1 MAKALL
7 VSTIS
12 KGQKNNTV
20 ELLEELER
28 LADTSGIKTIGS
40 VVQKIEKPNPKF
52 FIGEGKVFEI
62 KKICEEKFIDAVIF
76 DNELTATQ
84 QRNLEKHINLRIID
98 RTRLILNIFAQ
109 RARTK
114 VAKLQVE
121 LAEKQYELPRL
132 SGKSTSLAQQR
143 GVIGIRAGFGERKIE
158 VDRRKIKDRISEL
171 KKEIEKIKFH
181 REIER
186 SKRQDVPLQ
195 IVSLVGY
202 TNAGKSTFLNYLTGK
217 KSVYADDK
225 LFATLDP
232 TTRKIKL
239 PGGKFVLFTDTVG
252 FIKKL
257 PHQLIA
263 AFKSTLE
270 EITKS
275 DLIIHLIDIS
285 DKNYKDNEKTVMDVL
300 KEIGADKL
308 TIINAYNKCDLLKSK
323 PYRAENNFYLSAK
336 TGTGVQELLSAI
348 SVKFESKLKYKK
360 ISIPYNLFFLISK
373 IKSAGKIIRYN
384 LQKND
389 PNGHTELEILIDDKN
404 WGQIQKLMSETNEKP
419 YASQ

>member
-7 VSTIS
+7 VGTIS
-12 KGQKNNTV
+12 KGQKDNTV
-20 ELLEELER
+20 ELLKELER
-28 LADTSGIKTIGS
+28 LADTSGIKTIDS
-40 VVQKIEKPNPKF
+40 AVQKIEKPNPKF

-62 KKICEEKFIDAVIF
+62 KKICEEKSIDAVIF

-84 QRNLEKHINLRIID
+84 QRNLEEHIPSRIID

-109 RARTK
+109 RARTQ

-132 SGKSTSLAQQR
+132 SGKNSFLAQQR

-158 VDRRKIKDRISEL
+158 VDRRIIKNRIAYL
-171 KKEIEKIKFH
+171 KKEIEKIKLH
-181 REIER
+181 REIQR
-186 SKRQDVPLQ
+186 SKRQDVPLR
-195 IVSLVGY
+195 IVSIVGY

-217 KSVYADDK
+217 NSVYADDK

-232 TTRKIKL
+232 TTRKVKL
-239 PGGKFVLFTDTVG
+239 PGGKIVLFTDTVG

-275 DLIIHLIDIS
+275 DLIIHLTDIS

-308 TIINAYNKCDLLKSK
+308 TIINACNKCDLLKSK
-323 PYRAENNFYLSAK
+323 PFRSENNFYLSAK
-336 TGTGVQELLSAI
+336 TGEGVYELLTAI
-348 SVKFESKLKYKK
+348 SVKFESELKYKK
-360 ISIPYNLFFLISK
+360 IAIPYNLFSLISK
-373 IKSAGKIIRYN
+373 IKSAGKIVRYN
-384 LQKND
+384 PQKND
-389 PNGHTELEILIDDKN
+389 PKGHAELEILIDEKN
-404 WGQIQKLMSETNEKP
+404 WGQIKKLIDEKP
-419 YASQ
+419 YASK

>member
-7 VSTIS
+7 VGTIS
-12 KGQKNNTV
+12 KGQKDNTV
-20 ELLEELER
+20 ELLKELER
-28 LADTSGIKTIGS
+28 LADTSGIKTIDS
-40 VVQKIEKPNPKF
+40 IVQKIEKPNPKF

-62 KKICEEKFIDAVIF
+62 KKICEEKSVDALIF
-76 DNELTATQ
+76 NNELTATQ
-84 QRNLEKHINLRIID
+84 QRNLEEHIPSRIID

-114 VAKLQVE
+114 VAQLQVE

-132 SGKSTSLAQQR
+132 AGISTSLAQQR
-143 GVIGIRAGFGERKIE
+143 GVIGIRAGFGEKKIE
-158 VDRRKIKDRISEL
+158 VDRRKIKDRIAYL

-181 REIER
+181 REIQR

-195 IVSLVGY
+195 IVSIVGY
-202 TNAGKSTFLNYLTGK
+202 TNSGKSTFLNYLTGK
-217 KSVYADDK
+217 NSVYADDK

-232 TTRKIKL
+232 TTRKVKL
-239 PGGKFVLFTDTVG
+239 PDGKLTLFTDTVG

-285 DKNYKDNEKTVMDVL
+285 DKNYKDNEKTVMGVL
-300 KEIGADKL
+300 KEIGADKI
-308 TIINAYNKCDLLKSK
+308 TIINVYNKCDLLESK
-323 PYRAENNFYLSAK
+323 LFRTENNFYLSAK
-336 TGTGVQELLSAI
+336 TGLGVSELLSAI
-348 SVKFESKLKYKK
+348 SVKFESELKYRK
-360 ISIPYNLFFLISK
+360 ISIPYNLFSLISK
-373 IKSAGKIIRYN
+373 IKSAGKIVRYK

-389 PNGHTELEILIDDKN
+389 PNGHAELEILIDEKN
-404 WGQIQKLMSETNEKP
+404 WGQIQKILNEKP
-419 YASQ
+419 YAS

>member
-7 VSTIS
+7 VGTVS
-12 KGQKNNTV
+12 KGQKDNTV
-20 ELLEELER
+20 ELLKELER
-28 LADTSGIKTIGS
+28 LADTSGIKTIDS

-62 KKICEEKFIDAVIF
+62 KKICEEKSVDAVIF

-84 QRNLEKHINLRIID
+84 QRNLEEHIPSRIID

-114 VAKLQVE
+114 VAQLQVE

-132 SGKSTSLAQQR
+132 SDKSTALAQQR

-158 VDRRKIKDRISEL
+158 VDRRKIKDRIAYL

-181 REIER
+181 REIQR

-195 IVSLVGY
+195 IVSIVGY
-202 TNAGKSTFLNYLTGK
+202 TNAGKSTFLNFLTGK
-217 KSVYADDK
+217 NSVYADDK

-232 TTRKIKL
+232 TTRKVKL

-285 DKNYKDNEKTVMDVL
+285 DKNYKDNEKTVMGVL

-308 TIINAYNKCDLLKSK
+308 TVINAYNKCDLLKLK
-323 PYRAENNFYLSAK
+323 PNHSENDFYLSAK
-336 TGTGVQELLSAI
+336 TGAGVQELLSAI
-348 SVKFESKLKYKK
+348 SSKFESELKYKK
-360 ISIPYNLFFLISK
+360 ISIPYNLFSLISK
-373 IKSAGKIIRYN
+373 IKSAGKIVRYN
-384 LQKND
+384 PQKND
-389 PNGHTELEILIDDKN
+389 PKGYAELEILIDEKN
-404 WGQIQKLMSETNEKP
+404 WGQIQKLMSETNEKS
-419 YASQ
+419 YAS